1 MKDLENTPSSLPPWP
16 RGVWAKIGH
25 ACVITPRMPAVL
37 FMRGYRQTVSK
48 LYGNVCKYYPTCS
61 KYALDAFEVKG
72 LFVGMAMTVW
82 RLLRCNP
89 FSLGG
94 VDYVHGSVLHERSL
108 EMKRAN
114 NGTMV
119 PDAFTDDASRSV

>member
-1 MKDLENTPSSLPPWP
+1 MKDLEDTPSSLPPWP
-16 RGVWAKIGH
+16 QGVWAKIGH
-25 ACVITPRMPAVL
+25 ACVIAPRMPAVL
-37 FMRGYRQTVSK
+37 FMRVYRKTISR
-48 LYGNVCKYYPTCS
+48 LYGDVCKYYPTCS

-72 LFVGMAMTVW
+72 LIVGSALTVW

-94 VDYVHGSVLHERSL
+94 IDYVRGSVLHKRSL

-119 PDAFTDDASRSV
+119 PDAFTDDAS